1 MNILPRKSPVDLDK
15 LREDILTTKPDH
27 NHPSPQEVAL
37 AAWPPQVEVR
47 APREKSPFTPLQVI
61 GHAITRLTYKDA
73 VKMGEAIQALL
84 KEGELTAAIQE
95 WAADWEKFADA
106 IGPRE

>member
-15 LREDILTTKPDH
+15 LREDILTTRPEQ
-27 NHPSPQEVAL
+27 NTHPSPQQL
-37 AAWPPQVEVR
+37 AYDSY
-47 APREKSPFTPLQVI
+47 APRPTGEPQEKTYTPLQVI

-73 VKMGEAIQALL
+73 VNMGEAIQALL

-95 WAADWEKFADA
+95 WAADWDKFQTNQGDEK
-106 IGPRE
+106 